1 MNKTEMI
8 QKNILSLFRFMIFC
22 PISTTTATTAE
33 LVCSDQMG
41 MT

>member
-8 QKNILSLFRFMIFC
+8 QKNILSLVCFMTFY

-33 LVCSDQMG
+33 VV
-41 MT
+41 